1 MIGGLLGGSNWVTNM
16 NQEFTIDG
24 KKNILMRWLMA
35 VVMLCVGGLRG
46 TEEESLAWL
55 VSEGGFREGFLRG
68 LTAGLRLK

>member
-1 MIGGLLGGSNWVTNM
+1 MIECLLGGSNWVTNM

-35 VVMLCVGGLRG
+35 VVMLFVGGLRG

-55 VSEGGFREGFLRG
+55 VSEGRFREGFLRG